1 MLEGANIGLLL
12 LTQIARSSKRQLL
25 QNTSWISIF
34 DCRKSP
40 TLAVFK
46 IYKRG
51 PMDGDVHVQDATGRR
66 PIVVT
71 DSNTKVT
78 FKFTHGPFVTVAH
91 SSL

>member
-1 MLEGANIGLLL
+1 
-12 LTQIARSSKRQLL
+12 
-25 QNTSWISIF
+25 
-34 DCRKSP
+34 
-40 TLAVFK
+40 
-46 IYKRG
+46 
-51 PMDGDVHVQDATGRR
+51 MDGDVHVQDATGRR